1 MKRRAALLVLL
12 VVALGAGALTHVP
25 KPSATTA
32 PPMARPRAADRTSLD
47 GVCRTFHMSG
57 SWWRYEWC
65 HQEHVRQYSVD
76 PVTGAEAS
84 VNIIGRFFGATDGE
98 ASPTRARP
106 FLTHVFLNGDMCH
119 GGSRQSPVAR
129 NRSAEVRFSCCSF
142 RPTETYIESISEP
155 LLCEYLVSVC
165 TPLACV
171 TKLQAPDESSDD
183 TKRLRATVKAMFYH
197 AYNNYM
203 EHAFPLDN
211 LRPIS
216 CKGDTFELGKI
227 PMLTLIDTL
236 DTLVVFGDFDEFRRA
251 VGLVLAG
258 ASFDLNTEVS
268 VFETTIRVL
277 GGLLSAHMFAVDASL
292 GIYPDGAYTDGLLR
306 LAVDLADR
314 LLPAF
319 VTKTGIPY
327 GTVNLRYGVPEGET
341 TVASTAGAGSLTME
355 FTMLSVLTGN
365 PVYAIASRK
374 AVRALYERKSSV
386 GLLGKHIDV
395 DSGDWT
401 ETISGPGSNSDS
413 FYEYLLKMYV
423 LFGDDESL
431 AMFQHVYSN
440 VMEHNKH
447 GDWYGDVSMWDGCT
461 GGAAIVFDNLVAFWP
476 GMQTLLGDFETS
488 AKSLNAYYQVWH
500 KYGFLPEQFDVGRW
514 RPKKASSN
522 RYPLRPELIES
533 TFYMH
538 AATRD
543 DTWRKA
549 GAAFV
554 ASIER
559 FSKTT
564 CGYASIA
571 DVESRAQ
578 EDDMPSFFLS
588 ETCKYLYLLFDDTNL
603 LRQGNY
609 VFTTEAHPFPVLSSA
624 QVAAIWTR
632 GSDPSLQPAPR
643 QALTCPRLPFYAPVS
658 FNTSYQDAF
667 VKMKPRCDA
676 PRRSGA
682 KASKKTPAKV
692 TAPRV
697 LHGGDALGNFLI
709 DQLVGGFRARSDR
722 FPGDALKVTNLG
734 DPKIVVEFHSSDPA
748 PLADFRIHNFETDVT
763 TRCRLLVY
771 DADDQLLDTITCSG
785 ALFGPTKTEGA
796 SVLVEKRPLELASP
810 LRACAAMEAVSIGAI
825 ALVQRGDCYFD
836 DKARRGMDAGA
847 SAVIIVNND
856 AAEDLMIMAR
866 SSSLD
871 AALDETPISVPI
883 VMVAPT
889 AEARLRRPNTRIS
902 LEHHSVPLDDDD
914 FPYVVGSRYDLKVVG
929 PHGWGLHLALKTS
942 DATGV
947 SAWTIALVDATA
959 PEEDDSDDVDAS
971 TSEET
976 TTQAFARVLQQLKG
990 LGFSDEALHLLENED
1005 DADLRLEALLN
1016 GLRDV
1021 GLDEMADK
1029 VALKTSDAKLATTSK
1044 DDPLT
1049 PADAKRSQSM
1059 DREADS
1065 ASSDMCTDADAPTNV
1080 PGR

>member
-12 VVALGAGALTHVP
+12 VVALSTKALTHVP

-32 PPMARPRAADRTSLD
+32 PPLARPSADGDHRTSLD

-65 HQEHVRQYSVD
+65 HQEHVRQYAID
-76 PVTGAEAS
+76 RVTGAEAS
-84 VNIIGRFFGATDGE
+84 VNLIGRFFGATDGE

-106 FLTHVFLNGDMCH
+106 FVTHVFLNGDACH

-142 RPTETYIESISEP
+142 RPTETYIESVSEP
-155 LLCEYLVSVC
+155 ILCEYLLSVC
-165 TPLACV
+165 TPLACA
-171 TKLQAPDESSDD
+171 TKLQAQDESSDD
-183 TKRLRATVKAMFYH
+183 TKRLRATVKTMFYH

-236 DTLVVFGDFDEFRRA
+236 DTLVVFGDFEEFRRA
-251 VGLVLAG
+251 VRLVLSG

-292 GIYPDGAYTDGLLR
+292 GIYEASAYDDGLLR
-306 LAVDLADR
+306 LAIDLADR

-327 GTVNLRYGVPEGET
+327 GTVNLRYGVPRGET

-365 PVYAIASRK
+365 PVYALAARK
-374 AVRALYERKSSV
+374 AVRALFERKSSV

-423 LFGDDESL
+423 LFGDAESL
-431 AMFQHVYSN
+431 GMFEEVYSN

-543 DTWRKA
+543 DSWRKA

-588 ETCKYLYLLFDDTNL
+588 ETCKYLYLLFDDNNL
-603 LRQGNY
+603 LRRGNY

-624 QVAAIWTR
+624 QVAAIWPPNGAPR
-632 GSDPSLQPAPR
+632 APR
-643 QALTCPRLPFYAPVS
+643 QALTCPRLPFYASVS
-658 FNTSYQDAF
+658 FDASYQDAF

-676 PRRSGA
+676 PRRAAA
-682 KASKKTPAKV
+682 KASKKNSAKA

-697 LHGGDALGNFLI
+697 LHGGDALGDFVI
-709 DQLVGGFRARSDR
+709 DQLVGGFRARSAR

-734 DPKIVVEFHSSDPA
+734 DPKIVVEFHSPEPT

-771 DADDQLLDTITCSG
+771 DADDVLIDTITCSG
-785 ALFGPTKTEGA
+785 ALFGPTKTEGS
-796 SVLVEKRPLELASP
+796 SVFVEKRSVELASP
-810 LRACAAMEAVSIGAI
+810 LRACAAMDAVDPGAI
-825 ALVQRGDCYFD
+825 VLVQRGDCYFD

-847 SAVIIVNND
+847 SAVIIVNTD

-866 SSSLD
+866 SSTSD
-871 AALDETPISVPI
+871 AAQDETPISVPI
-883 VMVAPT
+883 VMVAQT
-889 AEARLRRPNTRIS
+889 AEARLRRPHTRVS
-902 LEHHSVPLDDDD
+902 LEHHIVPRDDDD

-959 PEEDDSDDVDAS
+959 PEE
-971 TSEET
+971 EET
-976 TTQAFARVLQQLKG
+976 ASDETTPTAQAFARVLQQLKG

-1005 DADLRLEALLN
+1005 DADLRLEALLS

-1021 GLDEMADK
+1021 GLDDMADK
-1029 VALKTSDAKLATTSK
+1029 VALKTSDAKVAK
-1044 DDPLT
+1044 DDDPPQVIEAFQSL
-1049 PADAKRSQSM
+1049 ASEEDA
-1059 DREADS
+1059 
-1065 ASSDMCTDADAPTNV
+1065 SDVCTDADAPAKV